1 MNALVE
7 KSCLKGGRHNLKV
20 PSTYHR
26 LASVNFAS
34 CSSVAKI
41 TCRPPRV
48 STSARRKCSGMLDSS
63 ITNSRSVGSGGPLAC
78 LQRSAALANV
88 SGFGSVS
95 KAVVVSISSNKTLST
110 IADAGRKKSSVAFR
124 LMAAVNFAV
133 SASPTSPGWLWPTPT
148 LKSSR
153 PRWMTEAAQWFDF
166 PQRLQCQNTIS
177 FCRRLTQ

>member
-1 MNALVE
+1 M
-7 KSCLKGGRHNLKV
+7 KV

-48 STSARRKCSGMLDSS
+48 STSARRKFSGMLDSS
-63 ITNSRSVGSGGPLAC
+63 ITNSRSVGSGGRLAC
-78 LQRSAALANV
+78 LQRLAALANV
-88 SGFGSVS
+88 SGFGSVG
-95 KAVVVSISSNKTLST
+95 KAALVPISSNKTSST
-110 IADAGRKKSSVAFR
+110 IADAGRNKSSVAFR

-133 SASPTSPGWLWPTPT
+133 SGCPTSPGWLWPTPT

-153 PRWMTEAAQWFDF
+153 PRWMTEAGQWFDF
-166 PQRLQCQNTIS
+166 PRRLQCKYTVS
-177 FCRRLTQ
+177 FRRRLTQ